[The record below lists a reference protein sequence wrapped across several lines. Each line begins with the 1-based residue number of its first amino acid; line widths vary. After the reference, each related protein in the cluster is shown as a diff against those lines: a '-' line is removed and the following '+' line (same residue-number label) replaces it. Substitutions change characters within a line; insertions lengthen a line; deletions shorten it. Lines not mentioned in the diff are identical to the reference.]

1 MVSPDK
7 RAGQEPAGQSSMAQ
21 NPAPMNRSVL
31 TLPRFIAARLL
42 WYAGVATLAAM
53 ALASQTLF
61 SVAAV
66 LSAIAIYIPVSM
78 LALPLMAWLVL
89 RRAPAEP
96 PAALAPAWPC
106 WLAAVA
112 GIALLA
118 GYHLSAWLELA
129 EGGVLLLLIAVD
141 LALARRES
149 ARLLDHLAARR
160 PR

>member
-7 RAGQEPAGQSSMAQ
+7 GAGQEPAGRSSMAQ

-31 TLPRFIAARLL
+31 TLPRFLAARLL
-42 WYAGVATLAAM
+42 WYAGVIALAVM

-61 SVAAV
+61 SVEAV

-89 RRAPAEP
+89 RRVQAEAPAP
-96 PAALAPAWPC
+96 PAPAWPC
-106 WLAAVA
+106 GLAAAA

-118 GYHLSAWLELA
+118 GYHLSTWLELA

-141 LALARRES
+141 LALARHE
-149 ARLLDHLAARR
+149 AVRLLEYLAARR
-160 PR
+160 PH